1 MAVLQAASIVR
12 TSLESITGEEAG
24 RWTLMMKNMGNWS
37 RLEKGNGMGGLASR
51 LQQTS
56 QRMRTKGT
64 RNRIPVTGF
73 RTQDTKQRTQD
84 KKMGWGLTFL
94 LQQTVDEDTRQKKQD
109 SGFRI

>member
-64 RNRIPVTGF
+64 RNRIQDSSN
-73 RTQDTKQRTQD
+73 RIQDTGHWAK
-84 KKMGWGLTFL
+84 
-94 LQQTVDEDTRQKKQD
+94 DT
-109 SGFRI
+109 G